1 MALLRQVSRGGGQ
14 AVIARLAEPV
24 SESEAPGLD
33 VGALREQFEQDVWAD
48 EQDMLGVAAGAA
60 GVRQSF
66 RLQAVTLGRSL

>member
-60 GVRQSF
+60 GVR
-66 RLQAVTLGRSL
+66 